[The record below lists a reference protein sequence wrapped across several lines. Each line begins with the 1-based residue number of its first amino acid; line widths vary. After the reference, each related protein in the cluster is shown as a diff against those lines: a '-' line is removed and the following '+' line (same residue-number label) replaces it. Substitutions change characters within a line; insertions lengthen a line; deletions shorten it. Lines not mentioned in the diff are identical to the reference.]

1 MKNFI
6 IDSNI
11 FCIFIFF
18 LIVSANFLAETFPC
32 RLQYVLRNNMFVK
45 HLFGLF
51 TMIFFVVLSSGIK
64 NKNILNILKNAVILY
79 IIFMLITKCQ
89 TNLFFII
96 LVLLGTTY
104 IINIIKEKE
113 IENNKKELNEDNI
126 YDTITYI
133 LYIII
138 FVFIILGVLLYMG
151 EKKIE
156 YKKNFNYVT
165 FFIGRSVCKGDSP
178 NISMI
183 ESIKHIFN

>member
-1 MKNFI
+1 MKNFVV
-6 IDSNI
+6 DSNL

-32 RLQYVLRNNMFVK
+32 RLQNVLRNNMFVK

-64 NKNILNILKNAVILY
+64 NKNIENILKNAVILY

-89 TNLFFII
+89 SNLFFII
-96 LVLLGTTY
+96 IVLLGTTY
-104 IINIIKEKE
+104 IINIIKEQE

-126 YDTITYI
+126 YDTIIYI
-133 LYIII
+133 LYIVI

-151 EKKIE
+151 EKKLE
-156 YKKNFNYVT
+156 YKKNFNYIT
-165 FFIGRSVCKGDSP
+165 FFIGNSVCKGQSP
-178 NISMI
+178 NVNMI
-183 ESIKHIFN
+183 TAIKAAF